1 MAVTASLLRPPVLS
15 GMTSKYKGYGKDYT
29 TFSYH
34 VSGDHEREA
43 YEAEMAKRP
52 TRFGMFMLR
61 LLGFKG
67 KPPEPQAKDHDL
79 WE

>member
-1 MAVTASLLRPPVLS
+1 
-15 GMTSKYKGYGKDYT
+15 MTSKSKGYGKGYT

-34 VSGDHEREA
+34 VSGDHEAEA
-43 YEAEMAKRP
+43 LEAEMAKKP
-52 TRFGMFMLR
+52 NRFGLFVLR

-67 KPPEPQAKDHDL
+67 KPPEPAPKDHHL